1 VHRLD
6 DEEEHGSGDSQELDR
21 VRDEGPVAEEGIAL
35 LGTS

>member
-1 VHRLD
+1 MMKKNS
-6 DEEEHGSGDSQELDR
+6 SGDSQELDR